1 MKTADSGKS
10 AVFLFV
16 YAGLLPHFL
25 LDEVELFL
33 LDYDKINYMF
43 S

>member
-1 MKTADSGKS
+1 METADSAKS

-16 YAGLLPHFL
+16 YADFLPHFPL
-25 LDEVELFL
+25 VEVELFL